1 VKLAVHHVL
10 FVRAGY
16 HQTANINLIN
26 EKEYWYHRRKRLLGH
41 L

>member
-10 FVRAGY
+10 LVHTGF
-16 HQTANINLIN
+16 HQTANINLII
-26 EKEYWYHRRKRLLGH
+26 EKEYWYHRQKSLLGH